1 MDKRKMIQLISAV
14 IYNLDVKNFLSG
26 SISRS
31 PLKQI
36 CVPGLNCYSCPGAVA
51 SCPLGSLQN
60 TIAGGR
66 FPFFITGFLL
76 LTGVLLGRAVCG
88 FLCPFG
94 FIQELLNKIPALIG
108 FKKKG
113 KTQPRRKYT
122 PLAQLSR
129 KATLCKYAVLIL
141 LVICLP
147 LIFYIKDGIAS
158 PYFCKWICP
167 AGTLEAGIPLI
178 LSNEMLRSA
187 AGFLFG
193 WKTLILVITIIWSIA
208 VYRPF
213 CRYICPL
220 GAIYSFFNKIAA
232 VGVAVDTDKC
242 LQCGKCIA
250 ACKMDTLSVND
261 RECIRCGECI
271 LECPAKAIYIKS
283 FFSKRHVLGGSHN
296 VTEKEIQ

>member
-1 MDKRKMIQLISAV
+1 MIQLISAV

-60 TIAGGR
+60 TIAAEFNR
-66 FPFFITGFLL
+66 IHEWE
-76 LTGVLLGRAVCG
+76 R
-88 FLCPFG
+88 
-94 FIQELLNKIPALIG
+94 K
-108 FKKKG
+108 
-113 KTQPRRKYT
+113 RRKYT
-122 PLAQLSR
+122 SLAQLSR

-167 AGTLEAGIPLI
+167 AGTLEAGIPLVV
-178 LSNEMLRSA
+178 SNEMLRSA

-250 ACKMDTLSVND
+250 VCKMDTLSVND

-271 LECPAKAIYIKS
+271 PECPAKAIYIKS

-296 VTEKEIQ
+296 VTEKEIL